1 MVDNGAFVSLCNKY
15 GQTPLEKAQRHLA
28 QELEHRARQLD
39 QDLTKIQYQSQVW
52 PVGPTRPN
60 TIRMQDKHNDIDM
73 KVNQFPSRPVLILYL
88 GIEYPGENQVM
99 EYIRLAQR
107 ALERFGSGR

>member
-1 MVDNGAFVSLCNKY
+1 VLVDNGAFVSLCNKY
-15 GQTPLEKAQRHLA
+15 GQTPIEKAQRHLS
-28 QELEHRARQLD
+28 QGLENRARELD

-73 KVNQFPSRPVLILYL
+73 KVL
-88 GIEYPGENQVM
+88 
-99 EYIRLAQR
+99 
-107 ALERFGSGR
+107 